1 VPKYYEGE
9 SRIRAIF
16 PSMQYLQG
24 LNDRQ
29 KEAVVAPVGPIAVLA
44 GAGSGK
50 TRVLTHRILHLMH
63 NGVAPH
69 EILAVTFTNKAAK
82 EMAERV
88 ETLMQ
93 ENPETARADSK
104 PLVTTFHSFG
114 VRMLREFYQEAGL
127 KKYFPI
133 YDRADS
139 MKVIKGIM
147 KEMGVDE
154 KQTEPKMVLSRISK
168 EKGKGRTPEEVLSS
182 RTTSLFIRTVG
193 EVWDRYERIL
203 KKESALDFDDLLNRP
218 VQLLGNNEAVR
229 TKLQNR
235 YKHLLI
241 DEYQDTNG
249 VQSKLANILAKHHK
263 SIFVVGDID
272 QNIYSWRGAT
282 IEHLMSFE
290 ETYPEAI
297 TIILEQN
304 YRSTKTIVQTAQAV
318 IEKNVNRK
326 DKVAFTENAEG
337 DPMRLLMCSSEGD
350 EARTIAQMCREIID
364 EDANPGDIAVLYRT
378 NFQSRVLEEAMLYA
392 GVPYQVLG
400 TKFFDRK
407 EVKDLLAYLRYT
419 LMSDSSVDLARIINT
434 PARGIGKVTE
444 LAVLQGKTEELA
456 AAPRRKVDGFFA
468 MMDRMK
474 ADIAKLKPSDAVRYV
489 IEVSGMKAHYEKGGE
504 ENEERLQNL
513 KELATVA
520 SQYDMH
526 IGEEGI
532 IKLIEDAT
540 LMGEQDSMKD
550 ASAGVKLMT
559 IHAAKGL
566 EFPYVFITGMEEGLF
581 PQQRDDVEDD
591 EEERRLFYVALT
603 RAHKKVYLSLARE
616 RRLYGTLYATVP
628 SPFIGD
634 IPEAHL
640 TIEDGDSY
648 GIPTIR

>member
-1 VPKYYEGE
+1 
-9 SRIRAIF
+9 
-16 PSMQYLQG
+16 MQYLEG
-24 LNDRQ
+24 LNERQ
-29 KEAVVAPVGPIAVLA
+29 KEAVVAPVGPIAILA

-50 TRVLTHRILHLMH
+50 TRVLTHRILHLLH

-88 ETLMQ
+88 VTLMQ
-93 ENPETARADSK
+93 ENPETNRADSK

-114 VRMLREFYQEAGL
+114 VRMLREFHAEAGL

-139 MKVIKGIM
+139 MKVIKGIV
-147 KEMGVDE
+147 KEMGIDE
-154 KQTEPKMVLSRISK
+154 KHVEPKMILSKISK
-168 EKGKGRTPEEVLSS
+168 EKGEGNNPTAFLSS
-182 RTTSLFIRTVG
+182 RSTSFFMKTVG
-193 EVWDRYERIL
+193 EVWARYEKTLIR
-203 KKESALDFDDLLNRP
+203 ESALDFDDLLNRP
-218 VQLLGNNEAVR
+218 VDLLKKNDAVR
-229 TKLQNR
+229 EKLQAR

-249 VQSKLANILAKHHK
+249 VQSQLVNILAKNHK

-290 ETYPEAI
+290 ETYPEAV

-304 YRSTKTIVQTAQAV
+304 YRSTKTIVNTAQAV

-326 DKVAFTENAEG
+326 EKVAFTENVEG

-364 EDANPGDIAVLYRT
+364 EGANPGDIAVLYRT

-392 GVPYQVLG
+392 GIPYQVLG

-407 EVKDLLAYLRYT
+407 EVKDLLSYLRYT

-444 LAVLQGKTEELA
+444 LAVLQGKTEELK
-456 AAPRRKVDGFFA
+456 AAPRAKVQSFFS

-489 IEVSGMKAHYEKGGE
+489 IEMSGMKAHYSKGGE
-504 ENEERLQNL
+504 ENEERLKNL
-513 KELATVA
+513 QELATVA
-520 SQYDMH
+520 SQYDMFV
-526 IGEEGI
+526 GEEGI
-532 IKLIEDAT
+532 VKLVEDAT

-550 ASAGVKLMT
+550 ETAGIKLMT

-566 EFPYVFITGMEEGLF
+566 EFPFVFITGMEEGLF
-581 PQQRDDVEDD
+581 PQQRDDVEDE

-616 RRLYGTLYATVP
+616 RRLYGTLYATLP

-640 TIEDGDSY
+640 IIEDGDSY

>member
-1 VPKYYEGE
+1 VE
-9 SRIRAIF
+9 SKIHAIF
-16 PSMQYLQG
+16 AVMMYLEG
-24 LNDRQ
+24 LNERQ
-29 KEAVVAPVGPIAVLA
+29 REAVTAPIGPIAVLA

-50 TRVLTHRILHLMH
+50 TRVLTHRILHLLH
-63 NGVAPH
+63 NGVAPG

-88 ETLMQ
+88 KTLMQ
-93 ENPETARADSK
+93 KHPETARHETA

-114 VRMLREFYQEAGL
+114 VRMLREFHIEAGL

-139 MKVIKGIM
+139 MKIIKSIT
-147 KEMGVDE
+147 KEMDIDE
-154 KQTEPKMVLSRISK
+154 KHVAPKMILSRISK
-168 EKGKGRTPEEVLSS
+168 EKGAGKTPEEMLGKRS
-182 RTTSLFIRTVG
+182 TSFFLRTVG
-193 EVWDRYERIL
+193 EVWARYEKALI
-203 KKESALDFDDLLNRP
+203 KESALDFDDLLNKP
-218 VQLLGNNEAVR
+218 VQLLLKNEAVR
-229 TKLQNR
+229 TTLQKR
-235 YKHLLI
+235 FKHLLI

-249 VQSKLANILAKHHK
+249 VQSKLLHILAVNHK

-290 ETYPEAI
+290 KKYPEAK

-304 YRSTKTIVQTAQAV
+304 YRSTKTIVKTAQAV

-326 DKVAFTENAEG
+326 EKIAFTENEEG
-337 DPMRLLMCSSEGD
+337 EPMKLLMCSTEGD
-350 EARTIAQMCREIID
+350 EARTIAELCRGLID
-364 EDANPGDIAVLYRT
+364 EDVVPGDIAVLYRT

-392 GVPYQVLG
+392 GIPYQVLG

-407 EVKDLLAYLRYT
+407 EVKDLLSYLRYT
-419 LMSDSSVDLARIINT
+419 LMSDSSVDLARIINS

-444 LAVLQGKTEELA
+444 LAVLQGKTEELNA
-456 AAPRRKVDGFFA
+456 GARLKVQNFFA

-474 ADIAKLKPSDAVRYV
+474 TDIAVLKPSDAVRYV
-489 IEVSGMKAHYEKGGE
+489 IEMTGMKTHYQKGGE
-504 ENEERLQNL
+504 ENEERLKNL
-513 KELATVA
+513 QELATVA
-520 SQYDMH
+520 SQYDRY

-532 IKLIEDAT
+532 LKLIEDAT

-550 ASAGVKLMT
+550 ASAGIKMMT

-566 EFPYVFITGMEEGLF
+566 EFPHVFITGMEEGLF
-581 PQQRDDVEDD
+581 PQKRDDVVDE

-616 RRLYGTLYATVP
+616 RRLYGTLLATIP
-628 SPFIGD
+628 SSFIED

-640 TIEDGDSY
+640 IIEDGDSY
-648 GIPTIR
+648 GIPSIR

>member
-1 VPKYYEGE
+1 
-9 SRIRAIF
+9 
-16 PSMQYLQG
+16 MQYLEG
-24 LNDRQ
+24 LNERQ

-50 TRVLTHRILHLMH
+50 TRVLTHRILHLLH
-63 NGVAPH
+63 QGVAPH

-88 ETLMQ
+88 EALMR
-93 ENPETARADSK
+93 ENPETSRHESK

-114 VRMLREFYQEAGL
+114 VRMLREFHAEAGL

-139 MKVIKGIM
+139 MKVVKRIL
-147 KEMGVDE
+147 KEMGIDDKHV
-154 KQTEPKMVLSRISK
+154 EPKMILSKISK
-168 EKGKGRTPEEVLSS
+168 EKGEGGTPEEFLAKRSTS
-182 RTTSLFIRTVG
+182 FFMRTAG
-193 EVWDRYERIL
+193 EVWSRYEKTL
-203 KKESALDFDDLLNRP
+203 TTESALDFDDLLNKP
-218 VQLLGNNEAVR
+218 VQLLKKNDAVR
-229 TKLQNR
+229 EKLQNR

-290 ETYPEAI
+290 ETYPEAK

-304 YRSTKTIVQTAQAV
+304 YRSTKTIVNTAQAV

-326 DKVAFTENAEG
+326 DKVAFTENADG
-337 DPMRLLMCSSEGD
+337 DPMKLLMCSSEGD
-350 EARTIAQMCREIID
+350 EARTITTMCREIID
-364 EDANPGDIAVLYRT
+364 DGAAPGDIAVLYRT
-378 NFQSRVLEEAMLYA
+378 NFQSRALEEAMLYS

-419 LMSDSSVDLARIINT
+419 LMGDSSVDLARIINT

-444 LAVLQGKTEELA
+444 LSVLQGKTEELKPG
-456 AAPRRKVDGFFA
+456 PRAKVQSFFS

-489 IEVSGMKAHYEKGGE
+489 IEMSGMKAHYSKGGE

-520 SQYDMH
+520 SQYDMFV
-526 IGEEGI
+526 GEEGVL
-532 IKLIEDAT
+532 KLIEDAT

-566 EFPYVFITGMEEGLF
+566 EFPFVFVTGMEEGLF
-581 PQQRDDVEDD
+581 PQQKDDVEDD

-616 RRLYGTLYATVP
+616 RRLYGTLYATEP
-628 SPFIGD
+628 SSFIGD

-640 TIEDGDSY
+640 LIEDGDTY

>member
-1 VPKYYEGE
+1 
-9 SRIRAIF
+9 
-16 PSMQYLQG
+16 MQYLEG

-29 KEAVVAPVGPIAVLA
+29 REAVVAPVGPLAILA

-50 TRVLTHRILHLMH
+50 TRVLTHRILHLLH

-88 ETLMQ
+88 EALMG
-93 ENPETARADSK
+93 ENEETARFDSK

-114 VRMLREFYQEAGL
+114 VRMLREFHNEAGL

-139 MKVIKGIM
+139 MKVIKGIV
-147 KEMGVDE
+147 KEMGIDE
-154 KQTEPKMVLSRISK
+154 KHVEPKMILSKISK
-168 EKGKGRTPEEVLSS
+168 EKGEGNNPAAFLSS
-182 RTTSLFIRTVG
+182 RSTSFFMKTTG
-193 EVWDRYERIL
+193 EVWARYEKTLIR
-203 KKESALDFDDLLNRP
+203 ESALDFDDLLNRP
-218 VQLLGNNEAVR
+218 VDLLKKNDAVR
-229 TKLQNR
+229 EKLQAR

-249 VQSKLANILAKHHK
+249 VQSQLVNILAKNHK

-290 ETYPEAI
+290 ETYPEAT

-304 YRSTKTIVQTAQAV
+304 YRSTKTIVNTAQAV

-337 DPMRLLMCSSEGD
+337 EPMRLLMCSTEGD
-350 EARTIAQMCREIID
+350 EARTIAQMCQSIIHD
-364 EDANPGDIAVLYRT
+364 EDAVPGDIAVLYRT
-378 NFQSRVLEEAMLYA
+378 NFQSRALEEAMLYA

-407 EVKDLLAYLRYT
+407 EVKDLLSYLRYT

-456 AAPRRKVDGFFA
+456 AAPRRKVESFFA

-474 ADIAKLKPSDAVRYV
+474 ADISKLKPSDAVRYV
-489 IEVSGMKAHYEKGGE
+489 IEMSGMKAHYSKGGE
-504 ENEERLQNL
+504 ENEERLKNL
-513 KELATVA
+513 QELATVA
-520 SQYDMH
+520 SQYDMYV
-526 IGEEGI
+526 GEEGL
-532 IKLIEDAT
+532 IKLVEDAT

-581 PQQRDDVEDD
+581 PQQRDDVVDD

-603 RAHKKVYLSLARE
+603 RAHKRVYLSLARE
-616 RRLYGTLYATVP
+616 RRLYGTLYATLP

-640 TIEDGDSY
+640 IIEDGDGY

>member
-1 VPKYYEGE
+1 
-9 SRIRAIF
+9 
-16 PSMQYLQG
+16 MHYLDG
-24 LNDRQ
+24 LNERQ
-29 KEAVVAPVGPIAVLA
+29 KEAVIAPTGPIAVLA

-50 TRVLTHRILHLMH
+50 TRVLTHRILHLLH
-63 NGVAPH
+63 NNVAPH

-88 ETLMQ
+88 DALIK
-93 ENPETARADSK
+93 ENPETSRLETR

-114 VRMLREFYQEAGL
+114 VRMLREFHKEAGL

-139 MKVIKGIM
+139 MKVIKSIV
-147 KEMGVDE
+147 KEMGLDE
-154 KQTEPKMVLSRISK
+154 KHTEPKMILSKISK
-168 EKGKGRTPEEVLSS
+168 EKGDGKTPEELLSS
-182 RTTSLFIRTVG
+182 RSSSFFLRTTA
-193 EVWDRYERIL
+193 EVWDRYERQL
-203 KKESALDFDDLLNRP
+203 QRESALDFDDLLNKP
-218 VQLLGNNEAVR
+218 VQLLNKNQEVR
-229 TKLQNR
+229 EKLQER

-241 DEYQDTNG
+241 DEYQDTNQ
-249 VQSKLANILAKHHK
+249 VQSKLANILAAKHK

-290 ETYPEAI
+290 ETYPNAT

-304 YRSTKTIVQTAQAV
+304 YRSTKTIVNTAQAV

-326 DKVAFTENAEG
+326 DKVAFTENADG
-337 DPMRLLMCSSEGD
+337 DPMKLLMCSSEGD
-350 EARTIAQMCREIID
+350 EANTIANMCRELIQ
-364 EDANPGDIAVLYRT
+364 EGANPGDIAVLYRT
-378 NFQSRVLEEAMLYA
+378 NFQSRALEEAMLFS

-419 LMSDSSVDLARIINT
+419 LMPDSSVDLARIINT

-444 LAVLQGKTEELA
+444 LAVLQGKTEELKA
-456 AAPRRKVDGFFA
+456 GPRAKVDTFFN
-468 MMDRMK
+468 MIDRMRV
-474 ADIAKLKPSDAVRYV
+474 DIQKLKPSDAIRYA
-489 IEVSGMKAHYEKGGE
+489 IEMSGMKAHYEKGGE
-504 ENEERLQNL
+504 DNQERLQNL

-520 SQYDMH
+520 SAYDMYV
-526 IGEEGI
+526 GEEGI
-532 IKLIEDAT
+532 LKLLEDAA

-550 ASAGVKLMT
+550 ESAGVKLMT

-566 EFPYVFITGMEEGLF
+566 EFPFVFITGMEEGLF
-581 PQQRDDVEDD
+581 PQQKDDVEDD

-603 RAHKKVYLSLARE
+603 RAHKKVYLTCARE
-616 RRLYGTLYATVP
+616 RRLYGTLYATEP
-628 SPFIGD
+628 SSFIGD

-640 TIEDGDSY
+640 VIEDGDSY
-648 GIPTIR
+648 AIPTIR